1 MPYTIHLAET
11 EAEARDTLA
20 DLAIDYQV
28 HQKIFDPARVEFHD
42 LPLFYHLSDFYQDSV
57 SDGGPFV
64 PVGPVSVDPRAI
76 SLKAQLDDLKLLVEG
91 RANRLATP
99 DEALRVQILVEDMLA
114 QPS

>member
-57 SDGGPFV
+57 FLESQVLSFRGELDQARARIFDSRATDALSVLSRFATGRSKSGSAFL
-64 PVGPVSVDPRAI
+64 VSA
-76 SLKAQLDDLKLLVEG
+76 SE
-91 RANRLATP
+91 
-99 DEALRVQILVEDMLA
+99 
-114 QPS
+114 